1 VGTIT
6 GHKNWKRLFFR
17 KSANRQ
23 RNAQRTKYST
33 QLPNNAFVV
42 ATLVSVIA
50 TIITIIMSDDQKV
63 NSECLSGLQTFK
75 DHGLLKLAEEATDDT
90 LRSSWPSSCIHF
102 DADGYVTL
110 LDLGGKRLH
119 KGFPTSTDIFET
131 FTRVA
136 TLNLA
141 GTDLPLKD
149 IMSILTILNDQL
161 ECLHVGGNG
170 LRHEGGES
178 IGMWLPSATKLVKL
192 DVRYN
197 DMGGDGI
204 TSLCQ
209 GLKYHSTLLQL
220 YAEGNQMDDVG
231 ALAIANLLQEPS
243 SLSIRELFLGANQ
256 IQSQGAKD
264 LAASLRSNKILT
276 KLYLE
281 GNNIGLVGADH
292 FSEVLEELNG
302 ETSLKNLFADNNN
315 IGKEGSERLA
325 KALNS
330 ATVIGDSL

>member
-1 VGTIT
+1 
-6 GHKNWKRLFFR
+6 
-17 KSANRQ
+17 
-23 RNAQRTKYST
+23 
-33 QLPNNAFVV
+33 
-42 ATLVSVIA
+42 
-50 TIITIIMSDDQKV
+50 MSDDQKV

-75 DHGLLKLAEEATDDT
+75 DHGLLKLSEEATDDT
-90 LRSSWPSSCIHF
+90 LRSSWPPSCIHF

-110 LDLGGKRLH
+110 LDLGGKRLY
-119 KGFPTSTDIFET
+119 KGFPTSTDIFEK
-131 FTRVA
+131 FTRLA

-170 LRHEGGES
+170 LRHEGGET
-178 IGMWLPSATKLVKL
+178 IGTWLPSATKLVKL

-204 TSLCQ
+204 TSLCR
-209 GLKYHSTLLQL
+209 GLKDHPTLLHL
-220 YAEGNQMDDVG
+220 YAEGNQMDDAG
-231 ALAIANLLQEPS
+231 ALAIANLLQES
-243 SLSIRELFLGANQ
+243 SSSIRELFLGANQ

-264 LAASLRSNKILT
+264 LAASLRSNNILS

-302 ETSLKNLFADNNN
+302 DTSLKNLFVDNNN

-330 ATVIGDSL
+330 ATAIGGSLLEQ